1 MEGHQP
7 PGDARAP
14 ASRRRF
20 IGLLAGAAAAALAR
34 PRGGEAVL
42 HALVRQSVHPEPRP
56 GIDASKVL
64 TAPQLQ
70 HAPDAVKF
78 FDWVREIPQI
88 ADGIGCYCGCAT
100 LPGYRSLLSCYES
113 PGMAQHC
120 LICQGQARLAYHR
133 WKEGQTLEQ
142 IRRAIDARYG
152 HGDAEKLTADH
163 CHDR

>member
-1 MEGHQP
+1 MEGHLP
-7 PGDARAP
+7 PGDAHAP

-20 IGLLAGAAAAALAR
+20 IGLLAGAAAAALVR
-34 PRGGEAVL
+34 PAA
-42 HALVRQSVHPEPRP
+42 ALPQSVHPEPRR
-56 GIDASKVL
+56 GIDAAKVL
-64 TAPQLQ
+64 SAPQLE

-100 LPGYRSLLSCYES
+100 VPGYRSLLSCYES

-120 LICQGQARLAYHR
+120 LICQGQARLAYSR

-152 HGDAEKLTADH
+152 HGDAEELTDH